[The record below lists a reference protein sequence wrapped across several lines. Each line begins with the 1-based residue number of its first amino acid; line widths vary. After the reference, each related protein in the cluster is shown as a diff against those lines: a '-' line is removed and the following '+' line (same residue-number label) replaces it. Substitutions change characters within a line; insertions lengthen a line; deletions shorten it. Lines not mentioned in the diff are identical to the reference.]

1 MSTATE
7 KTESD
12 IDLYRL
18 TASQF
23 ETIVD
28 TGVFGDDKVELLGGH
43 LVKLMT
49 SDERHIT
56 TVDSVFRALL
66 RLLPETSW
74 YVRDEKPVTLSR
86 RWRPL
91 PDITVLRGSLEE
103 YKQEGRK
110 PGPAD
115 VVVLVEVS
123 DTTYSKDSG
132 RKLRKYARTGVQA
145 YWIVDINRRLVE
157 VYSGPGSS
165 GYGAPEIHREAD
177 AVPVVIDGKGYGQV
191 FVADLLP
198 RGATG
203 AKGEHSDL

>member
-18 TASQF
+18 TVSQF
-23 ETIVD
+23 ETVVD

-74 YVRDEKPVTLSR
+74 YVPRRPVTLSR
-86 RWRPL
+86 GMAA
-91 PDITVLRGSLEE
+91 IAGYHGSAGVARS

-110 PGPAD
+110 PGPED
-115 VVVLVEVS
+115 VVILVEVS

-132 RKLRKYARTGVQA
+132 RKLRKYARTGVPGLL
-145 YWIVDINRRLVE
+145 DRRHQPEACGGLLRSGLVWLRC
-157 VYSGPGSS
+157 SRDP
-165 GYGAPEIHREAD
+165 
-177 AVPVVIDGKGYGQV
+177 
-191 FVADLLP
+191 P
-198 RGATG
+198 RGGRRSRRHRRQGLRPGLRRGSPTPG
-203 AKGEHSDL
+203 GDGGERGT